1 MFQNEKLRETLIKM
15 RDLSAHEKSEVIRLT
30 KDSEEL
36 KTQVESL
43 TKDNDKVKKQNDE
56 LEVTIGDLQEQVNY
70 AAGPTL

>member
-70 AAGPTL
+70 AGPTL